1 MKKQLFLIL
10 TIFSTIIYSQE
21 NCFIYPEGSNERKAC
36 DLVYEALEYKQGSRK
51 SQILFDSI
59 LNLNPK
65 YAWVYAQKSVP
76 YFKRGFI
83 IRGLKLLD
91 KAVDLDP
98 KSHLSYRAYW
108 HFQNRN
114 YKLCIRDL
122 ETYYALPNAYIYEM
136 SPGGDKD
143 MRIILGMS
151 YAKLGNLKKGISVIE
166 TCIESYKNQD
176 YIGFVDYHIL
186 GMLYYK
192 NKEYDKALKVLKTQ
206 ITVTEDYA
214 DTYYYL
220 GLTYK
225 ALSQF
230 KKAKTQFKKAILK
243 FQEANRMRNGYLCFR
258 VYLSDAIYELDSSM
272 N

>member
-1 MKKQLFLIL
+1 MAIHKK
-10 TIFSTIIYSQE
+10 
-21 NCFIYPEGSNERKAC
+21 
-36 DLVYEALEYKQGSRK
+36 YKT
-51 SQILFDSI
+51 L
-59 LNLNPK
+59 PT
-65 YAWVYAQKSVP
+65 
-76 YFKRGFI
+76 
-83 IRGLKLLD
+83 
-91 KAVDLDP
+91 
-98 KSHLSYRAYW
+98 
-108 HFQNRN
+108 RN
-114 YKLCIRDL
+114 IKNKIRDL

-214 DTYYYL
+214 
-220 GLTYK
+220 GIV
-225 ALSQF
+225 S
-230 KKAKTQFKKAILK
+230 I
-243 FQEANRMRNGYLCFR
+243 
-258 VYLSDAIYELDSSM
+258 
-272 N
+272 